1 MVLFWGLDFGHG
13 DRSEGAWGGSRAKSI
28 LLRFQGFM
36 QLTDA
41 LGKRVQRTLRAV
53 LACLFKVRQRPESG
67 LHEEQ

>member
-13 DRSEGAWGGSRAKSI
+13 DRSEGAWGRSRAKSI

-41 LGKRVQRTLRAV
+41 LGKRVQRTLKSRA
-53 LACLFKVRQRPESG
+53 G
-67 LHEEQ
+67 LSVQGTAKAREWTS